1 MNDGVLAVNFGQ
13 MATAGGDIANAL
25 SKLKADLDELK
36 SIGGALADTWEGEA
50 RQAYYDK
57 QKRWSDAAE
66 ALAENLRTIQRAL
79 DDSTSD
85 YMSTEKKATSL
96 FQ

>member
-36 SIGGALADTWEGEA
+36 RIGSALADTWEGGA
-50 RQAYYDK
+50 KDAYYIK
-57 QKRWSDAAE
+57 QQRWSDAAE
-66 ALAENLRTIQRAL
+66 ALSENLRTIQRAL
-79 DDSTSD
+79 TDSTDD
-85 YMSTEKKATSL
+85 YLATEKKAASL